1 MQTLTFI
8 LPLFNDWKS
17 LQKLLLGIDK
27 QLEAL
32 KKKGDVLIVDDNSY
46 IRPNLNILI
55 YKKIKK
61 IKILKLKMNLGSQKA
76 ISIGMSYLKKKK
88 IKTII
93 TILDSDGEDDY
104 TKIPEMV
111 NKAYEYPKK
120 VIVSCRTKRK
130 EGLLFNFFY
139 SVHKIILFIFS
150 GKWIDYGNFSS
161 FNSNNLNKMLSN
173 NDSWFALSSCLA
185 KNCSIYKMFAER
197 KKRFFGK
204 SKLSFLDLIFHAMRV
219 NAVFKVRIFF
229 LSLIYSYV
237 SFYLIENFI
246 ILSFFLSFIL
256 IFNVMLVITY
266 ILVKP
271 KKFLARMKLVN
282 KIKLV

>member
-27 QLEAL
+27 QLETM

-46 IRPNLNILI
+46 IKPDLNFLI

-76 ISIGMSYLKKKK
+76 ISIGLSYLKSKK

-120 VIVSCRTKRK
+120 IIVSCRTKRK
-130 EGLLFNFFY
+130 EGLIFNFFY
-139 SVHKIILFIFS
+139 LTHKIILFIFS

-161 FNSNNLNKMLSN
+161 FNSNNLDKILSN
-173 NDSWFALSSCLA
+173 NNSWFALSSCMA
-185 KNCSIYKMFAER
+185 QNCLIYKMFAER

-204 SKLSFLDLIFHAMRV
+204 SKLSFPDLIFHAMRV
-219 NAVFKVRIFF
+219 NVVFKLKIFIM
-229 LSLIYSYV
+229 SLLYSYL
-237 SFYLIENFI
+237 SFYFIENFI
-246 ILSFFLSFIL
+246 ILSFFLSFIVM
-256 IFNVMLVITY
+256 FNIMLMITY

-271 KKFLARMKLVN
+271 KNFLVRMKLIN
-282 KIKLV
+282 KTKLV

>member
-1 MQTLTFI
+1 
-8 LPLFNDWKS
+8 
-17 LQKLLLGIDK
+17 
-27 QLEAL
+27 
-32 KKKGDVLIVDDNSY
+32 
-46 IRPNLNILI
+46 
-55 YKKIKK
+55 
-61 IKILKLKMNLGSQKA
+61 MNLEV
-76 ISIGMSYLKKKK
+76 KKLFRLVVLFEIKK

-130 EGLLFNFFY
+130 EGLLFNFLY

-204 SKLSFLDLIFHAMRV
+204 SKLSFPDLIFHAMRV

-246 ILSFFLSFIL
+246 ILSFFLSFIV
-256 IFNVMLVITY
+256 IFNIMLIITY

-271 KKFLARMKLVN
+271 KIFGQNEINKQN
-282 KIKLV
+282 KISLI

>member
-1 MQTLTFI
+1 M
-8 LPLFNDWKS
+8 FNDWKS

-27 QLEAL
+27 QLEKL

-46 IRPNLNILI
+46 IKPNLNILI

-76 ISIGMSYLKKKK
+76 ISIGLSYLKLKK

-139 SVHKIILFIFS
+139 SVHKIILFFFS

-173 NDSWFALSSCLA
+173 NNSWFALSSCLA

-204 SKLSFLDLIFHAMRV
+204 SKLSFPDLIFHAMRV
-219 NAVFKVRIFF
+219 NAVFKIRIFF
-229 LSLIYSYV
+229 LSLLYSCI

-266 ILVKP
+266 ILVTP
-271 KKFLARMKLVN
+271 KKFLTRMKLIN

>member
-1 MQTLTFI
+1 MQKLTFI

-46 IRPNLNILI
+46 TKPDLNTLI

-76 ISIGMSYLKKKK
+76 ISIGLSYLKLKK

-111 NKAYEYPKK
+111 DKAYEHPKK

-161 FNSNNLNKMLSN
+161 FNSNNLNKILSN
-173 NDSWFALSSCLA
+173 DNSWFALSSCLA

-204 SKLSFLDLIFHAMRV
+204 SKLSFPDLIFHAMRV
-219 NAVFKVRIFF
+219 NTVFKVRIFF
-229 LSLIYSYV
+229 LSLVYSCI

-246 ILSFFLSFIL
+246 ILSIFLSFIV
-256 IFNVMLVITY
+256 IFNIMLIITY

-271 KKFLARMKLVN
+271 KKFWIRMKLIN
-282 KIKLV
+282 KIKLI